1 MSVRHQRRTQVY
13 GRAQQPRER
22 FLLFHR
28 VGELVGGV
36 NSRAGAGV
44 EERWRQLPLFPLLLA
59 LSLLGAASRPSA
71 ARGVWVVLNDCKQGV
86 HLLVGHGVFHDR
98 RLLVLPGPGSV
109 NRLVTHLSLVARTHR
124 SKILSLFADLAQCLR
139 RWEPCT
145 CGLLLRETSY
155 TTTTRSSERWEAAF
169 CAMWL
174 CVHPHTLSGS

>member
-13 GRAQQPRER
+13 GRAQQSRER

-36 NSRAGAGV
+36 HPRAGAGV

-59 LSLLGAASRPSA
+59 WSLLGAASRPSA

-98 RLLVLPGPGSV
+98 RLLVLPGHGSV
-109 NRLVTHLSLVARTHR
+109 NRLVTHLSFCVVVARTHR
-124 SKILSLFADLAQCLR
+124 SKRLSFC
-139 RWEPCT
+139 
-145 CGLLLRETSY
+145 
-155 TTTTRSSERWEAAF
+155 RSSSVSTPLGAVYLRSSLAGDV
-169 CAMWL
+169 L
-174 CVHPHTLSGS
+174 HNDYSLL